1 MESTID
7 LSHAREL
14 FSRSR
19 PWLALTGAGM
29 SVDSGIPPFRGPG
42 GLWEA
47 MEPEEYAHVRTL
59 ERRPERAWELFRLLG
74 RGIAAARPH
83 AGHAALARAEASGV
97 LAGVATQNIDG
108 LHQAAGSQEVIE
120 LHGNGS
126 RFYCH
131 RCGTPAAPEAIGAE
145 PAVPRCRC
153 GGVLRPTITLFGE
166 PPPEGAFERAM
177 ELLAAT
183 QRLVLI
189 GTSAEVYP
197 AALLPDIARRR
208 RMPVVVLGPD
218 PNRLTGMPGVQWLP
232 GRAVELLPALFPA
245 ENAR

>member
-1 MESTID
+1 MESIID
-7 LSHAREL
+7 LSQARVL
-14 FSRSR
+14 FSPDR

-47 MEPEEYAHVRTL
+47 IDPEEFAHVRTL

-74 RGIAAARPH
+74 RAIASALPH
-83 AGHAALARAEASGV
+83 AGHTALARAEASGLV
-97 LAGVATQNIDG
+97 AGVATQNIDG
-108 LHQAAGSQEVIE
+108 LHQAAGSREVIE
-120 LHGNGS
+120 LHGNIS
-126 RFYCH
+126 HFYCH
-131 RCGTPAAPEAIGAE
+131 HCGAPAPPEVIDPGT
-145 PAVPRCRC
+145 AVPRCPC

-166 PPPEGAFERAM
+166 PPPEGAFERALS
-177 ELLAAT
+177 LLAAT
-183 QRLVLI
+183 QRLLVI

-197 AALLPDIARRR
+197 AALLPDIARQR

-218 PNRLTGMPGVQWLP
+218 PNRLTGLQGVQWIP
-232 GRAVELLPALFPA
+232 GRAAEWLPALFPA